1 MDERL
6 RLLHESF
13 ADVKVV
19 WKDDYQYFV
28 HPLTDGVPRVDSD
41 LLRAVADLIIEKV
54 DWDNIDVILGIEAM
68 GLPLVSTVSLMTNKP
83 MLIARKRGYGLE
95 GETVVSQQTGYSKG
109 ELYLNDLSSKDRVLV
124 IDDVISTGGTL
135 SAIIDGVLRTGA
147 TLIQVIIVVEKGE
160 AMDEIS
166 LKHGIPISSLV
177 KVEMDGDLVRIQ
189 G

>member
-1 MDERL
+1 M
-6 RLLHESF
+6 
-13 ADVKVV
+13 
-19 WKDDYQYFV
+19 
-28 HPLTDGVPRVDSD
+28 
-41 LLRAVADLIIEKV
+41 
-54 DWDNIDVILGIEAM
+54 
-68 GLPLVSTVSLMTNKP
+68 
-83 MLIARKRGYGLE
+83 
-95 GETVVSQQTGYSKG
+95 
-109 ELYLNDLSSKDRVLV
+109 V

-160 AMDEIS
+160 TMDEIS